1 MRIQLRRG
9 LAAAWASKVPA
20 VGEPAYATDSK
31 KLAVGDGVTTF
42 ASLPAIGSGS
52 GTTVRVVLQ
61 APLTSGNVTVADSV
75 LTQVGSDLTIAAAA
89 GDRIRADISCLVNG
103 GSAIPVQFEAATR
116 VSNADTNY
124 FSSGNGTSLK
134 PGGVPP
140 WYCELT
146 NFHGPRGGGFY
157 TVQSGDISGG
167 NVTVRLYAF
176 GAGGTRAVVASAVYP
191 MSWSLTNLGAS

>member
-31 KLAVGDGVTTF
+31 KLAIGDGVTTF
-42 ASLPAIGSGS
+42 ASLPPIGSGS
-52 GTTVRVVLQ
+52 GTTVRVALQ
-61 APLTSGNVTVADSV
+61 APLTSGNVTVANGT
-75 LTQVGSDLTIAAAA
+75 LTQLGSDLTVAASA
-89 GDRIRADISCLVNG
+89 GDRLRAEISCLVNG
-103 GSAIPVQFEAATR
+103 GSAIPVQFEVATR
-116 VSNADTNY
+116 VASADVNY
-124 FSSGNGTSLK
+124 FSSGNGTSLN
-134 PGGVPP
+134 PGGVPA
-140 WYCELT
+140 WYVEDS
-146 NFHGPRGGGFY
+146 NFNGPRGGGYY

-176 GAGGTRAVVASAVYP
+176 AAGGTRAVVASAVYP